1 MLELN
6 FLEWKNE
13 FERIV
18 DDTYGITVPEFC
30 GIKLLPKYY
39 KLGYS
44 PLEAFEE
51 LDDGFSPEDTY

>member
-18 DDTYGITVPEFC
+18 DDTYGISVSEFC
-30 GIKLLPKYY
+30 STRILPKYY
-39 KLGYS
+39 KLDYS

-51 LDDGFSPEDTY
+51 LDDGFNPN